1 MIVAFSNVM
10 GGQKYGPT
18 LEIVCV
24 QKLWKI
30 ACGSATRR
38 DTAPGRVV
46 VFVGF
51 GKLNLCDDA
60 YQQSQEQDVHYK
72 GKRRP
77 LLLPLFV
84 V

>member
-1 MIVAFSNVM
+1 MAQRWKLYVCRNCGKLPVAVQ
-10 GGQKYGPT
+10 GG
-18 LEIVCV
+18 
-24 QKLWKI
+24 
-30 ACGSATRR
+30 
-38 DTAPGRVV
+38 DTALGRVV

-60 YQQSQEQDVHYK
+60 YQKSQEQDVHYK

-84 V
+84 ASEMVEAFF